1 MKNLF
6 FTILILGTAFCSAQQ
21 KELIDNKTQE
31 VILMGVVNREKL
43 LQEPYNS
50 WFTPNYNSYVTDKE
64 VMAQLSPLLKDVSLK
79 VFLGTW
85 CGDSQD
91 QIPWLYKIL
100 DEANFNADQMEVIS
114 INRSMSTPDDLQKGF
129 NIERVPTIIVYKNG
143 KEMGRFVEYPRKSIE
158 ADLLKIVSGQG
169 YKHVYEK

>member
-64 VMAQLSPLLKDVSLK
+64 VMEKLSPLLKDVFLK
-79 VFLGTW
+79 VYL
-85 CGDSQD
+85 
-91 QIPWLYKIL
+91 
-100 DEANFNADQMEVIS
+100 
-114 INRSMSTPDDLQKGF
+114 GF
-129 NIERVPTIIVYKNG
+129 NHEKFLFRYANLGNPNVLSPTKRTY
-143 KEMGRFVEYPRKSIE
+143 
-158 ADLLKIVSGQG
+158 
-169 YKHVYEK
+169 